1 MTMPSPAGPSASL
14 PQSAANRETLA
25 SYRAYA
31 EAQRAVDFLSD
42 QKFPVQHLSIVGADL
57 KLVETVTGRLTSW
70 RATLAG
76 AASGAWFGL
85 LIGLFLA
92 IFTPQAGF
100 GLVLWALAWGV
111 VAGAVFGYVGY
122 LMTGG
127 KRDFVSYSQIVAGR
141 YDVLVDPAKAA
152 EARALLERLNA

>member
-1 MTMPSPAGPSASL
+1 MTMPSPTDPSTGL

-25 SYRAYA
+25 SYRTYTD
-31 EAQRAVDFLSD
+31 AQRAVDFLSD

-57 KLVETVTGRLTSW
+57 KLVETVTGRLTPW
-70 RATLAG
+70 RATLSG

-92 IFTPQAGF
+92 IFTPQGSF

-111 VAGAVFGYVGY
+111 IAGAAFGYVGY

-141 YDVLVDPAKAA
+141 YDVLVDPARAA
-152 EARALLERLNA
+152 EARALLDRLGA